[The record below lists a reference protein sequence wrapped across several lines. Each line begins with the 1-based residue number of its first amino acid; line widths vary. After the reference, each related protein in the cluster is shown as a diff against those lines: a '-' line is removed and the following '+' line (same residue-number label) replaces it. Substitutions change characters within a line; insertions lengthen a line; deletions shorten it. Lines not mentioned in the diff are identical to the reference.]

1 MRVSTKQ
8 KKMAAQE
15 VATGKKEKE
24 PLNLKKEILSWVLT
38 IAIAVGIVLL
48 LNTFVV
54 RVMVVDGNSMVDTLH
69 HNDRILTTPLYTELS
84 RGDIVVIHREN
95 DLPLVKRVIAVAG
108 DTIDIDYTANEVTIN
123 GEAIE
128 EPYLTEA
135 MQQPSYMGGNTQLPV
150 TIPDGYVFVMGD
162 NRNNSLDSRAAS
174 VGIVPVE
181 NVFGKAF
188 FRIWPLDAFGT
199 IG

>member
-1 MRVSTKQ
+1 MRMATKQ
-8 KKMAAQE
+8 KIDRSSQSSEKQSTN
-15 VATGKKEKE
+15 VKKEVISW
-24 PLNLKKEILSWVLT
+24 ILTL
-38 IAIAVGIVLL
+38 AISIGIVVL

-108 DTIDIDYTANEVTIN
+108 DTIDVDYNTGKVLLN
-123 GEAIE
+123 GEAID
-128 EPYLTEA
+128 EPYLSEQ
-135 MQQPSYMGGNTQLPV
+135 MREPSYMGGNTVLPLTV
-150 TIPDGYVFVMGD
+150 SEGHVFVMGD
-162 NRNNSLDSRAAS
+162 NRNSSLDSRAQT
-174 VGIVPVE
+174 VGEVPVQ

-188 FRIWPLDAFGT
+188 FRIWPLDALST

>member
-1 MRVSTKQ
+1 MRIERKAG
-8 KKMAAQE
+8 KNIDIFAKAKP
-15 VATGKKEKE
+15 KKEQQSF
-24 PLNLKKEILSWVLT
+24 KKELLSWVLT
-38 IAIAVGIVLL
+38 IAVSVGIVVL

-69 HNDRILTTPLYTELS
+69 NNDRILTTPLYTELS

-108 DTIDIDYTANEVTIN
+108 DTIDIDYDTGKVLLN
-123 GEAIE
+123 GEVID
-128 EPYLTEA
+128 EPYLTEQ
-135 MQQPSYMGGNTQLPV
+135 MREPNYMGGNTALPLTV
-150 TIPDGYVFVMGD
+150 SEGHVFVMGD
-162 NRNNSLDSRAAS
+162 NRNNSLDSRAQT
-174 VGIVPVE
+174 VGEVPVQ